1 MNPRTYLAAAWALAL
16 PLAAAAQSLNVKPGA
31 WEMST
36 TSTMTS
42 KPMIDRECVTKGD
55 IAQLAAG
62 PDKDDDEDCKYVK
75 PPAVSGNTWSA
86 DKQCKNGR
94 KVRAEFTAASPERVK
109 GKIVSTD
116 GKSAVTIEVSGKWL
130 GASCAGIR

>member
-1 MNPRTYLAAAWALAL
+1 MSMRTSRTSAWILAL

-31 WEMST
+31 WEMT
-36 TSTMTS
+36 TTGAMMS
-42 KPMIDRECVTKGD
+42 KPMVERECITKAD

-75 PPAVSGNTWSA
+75 PPLVSGNTWSA

-94 KVRAEFTAASPERVK
+94 KVHAEFTAASPERVK
-109 GKIVSTD
+109 GKVTSTD
-116 GKSAVTIEVSGKWL
+116 GKSALTMDVSGKWL
-130 GASCAGIR
+130 GASCAGVR